1 MKKLVKS
8 GKNSFTLLETLVS
21 VFILSIIIV
30 GFSKASFYDNFDKEY
45 IILNKLENMF
55 NISSYDSSFSTKN
68 IQLTITLDDIEIKNI
83 SVKKIEYEDENL
95 RLLKYELPK

>member
-8 GKNSFTLLETLVS
+8 EKNSFTLLETLVS

-30 GFSKASFYDNFDKEY
+30 GFSKASFYDNFDEEY
-45 IILNKLENMF
+45 MILNKLENMF

-95 RLLKYELPK
+95 RLFKYELPK